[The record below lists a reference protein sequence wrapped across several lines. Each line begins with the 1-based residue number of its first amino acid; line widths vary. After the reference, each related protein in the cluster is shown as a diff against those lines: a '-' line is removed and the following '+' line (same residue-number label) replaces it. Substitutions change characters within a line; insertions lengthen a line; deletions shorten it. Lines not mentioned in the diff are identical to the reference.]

1 MNIILFTKSRCE
13 PTIIDLARPRYLLLF
28 PVMFGLFCF
37 GLFYGGYRLGSAY
50 LDVNAL
56 AADWRQA
63 LHSQHSDLQTTKS
76 SAEAQ
81 INALAVRLAQ
91 VQAHAI
97 RLDALGARLTTIAK
111 LDKDEFDFEL
121 APAQGGP
128 ENALEVAQPEL
139 GDLQHALE
147 TLAKQL
153 EDREQKLN
161 LLETTLLNRK
171 LQREVLP
178 AGRPIDGGWMSSS
191 YGGRTDPFTGR
202 RAHHTGVDFAGK
214 LGSGIVAVGAGVVT
228 WSGER
233 DGYGLMV
240 EISHGNGYVTRYAH
254 NLKNHV
260 TVGDFVE
267 KGQQIALMGSSGRS
281 TGPHVHFEVLRE
293 GKFLN
298 PVQYIQAAR

>member
-1 MNIILFTKSRCE
+1 MNIIFYTKSRGK
-13 PTIIDLARPRYLLLF
+13 PTVIDLARPICLLLF
-28 PVMFGLFCF
+28 PVVFGLFSF

-63 LHSQHSDLQTTKS
+63 LHSQHTDLQITKS

-91 VQAHAI
+91 VQAQAI
-97 RLDALGARLTTIAK
+97 RLDALGARLTAMAK
-111 LDKDEFDFEL
+111 LDKDEFNFEEV
-121 APAQGGP
+121 PAQGGP
-128 ENALEVAQPEL
+128 ENSLEVAQPEL
-139 GDLQHALE
+139 SDLQHALE

-171 LQREVLP
+171 LQNEVLP
-178 AGRPIDGGWMSSS
+178 AGRPIDGGWMSSG
-191 YGGRTDPFTGR
+191 YGRRTDPFTGR
-202 RAHHTGVDFAGK
+202 KAHHTGVDFAGK
-214 LGSGIVAVGAGVVT
+214 LGSDVVAVGAGVVT

-233 DGYGLMV
+233 EGYGLMV
-240 EISHGNGYVTRYAH
+240 EISHGNGYITRYAH
-254 NLKNHV
+254 NLKNLV
-260 TVGDFVE
+260 AVGNFVE
-267 KGQQIALMGSSGRS
+267 KGQQIAMMGSSGRS

-298 PVQYIQAAR
+298 PVQYVQAAR